1 MVEVLEESGEGAEN
15 KVTTYVYLPGG
26 QAASVSINE
35 GRRTEY
41 SYDNAGNL
49 VLQKTLRTVDTYDV
63 TSYTYDI
70 YGRMLTATQ
79 QMTLSGAAG
88 TTPAVTSY
96 TYNVMGMKTS
106 ETTPRA
112 ANAAYDGQYTTSY
125 AYDTVGRLSQVSRKY
140 ENGAANQ
147 TVTTQYT
154 YDAAGNQVSVTDE
167 ADRET
172 TYTYDSMNRVASVTN
187 ALNETT
193 SYSYDLAGNRIQEAR
208 PNGTWTYEFDVMNR
222 LSVTKKSGR
231 YGCAETAL
239 RRERQCH

>member
-1 MVEVLEESGEGAEN
+1 M
-15 KVTTYVYLPGG
+15 
-26 QAASVSINE
+26 
-35 GRRTEY
+35 
-41 SYDNAGNL
+41 
-49 VLQKTLRTVDTYDV
+49 DTYDV

-112 ANAAYDGQYTTSY
+112 ANAAYDGQFTASY

-167 ADRET
+167 AGRET

-193 SYSYDLAGNRIQEAR
+193 SYSYDPCGQPHTGSKAERNLDIRVRCHESTERNE
-208 PNGTWTYEFDVMNR
+208 
-222 LSVTKKSGR
+222 KSGR